1 MKIVIFFS
9 ENKVKFLTLL
19 FPIWLSVFIISGDS
33 ESPKAPEGMVL
44 IPAGE
49 FQMGSNDPDAGDI
62 EKPVHTV
69 YIDAFYMDVHE
80 VTNAEFKAFV
90 DANPDWQ
97 KEAVV
102 AKNHH
107 IATYF
112 PSWEADSEF
121 SSEDDRPV
129 TGVNW
134 HAAMAYAK
142 WAGKRLP
149 TEAEWERA
157 ARGGL
162 TGKKYPW
169 GDVPNVD
176 MANYG
181 NRFGSPKSA
190 GTYPANAYGL
200 YDMSGNVWEWVL
212 DAYEPD
218 FYVSSPKRNPVAG
231 GSIKG
236 IIANFTTVENR
247 RVIRGGAY
255 DTDWEP
261 NTEPIHVRVYSR
273 SSYDALHSDYTFGF
287 RCVKPV
293 TP

>member
-1 MKIVIFFS
+1 
-9 ENKVKFLTLL
+9 
-19 FPIWLSVFIISGDS
+19 
-33 ESPKAPEGMVL
+33 MVL

-49 FQMGSNDPDAGDI
+49 FQMGSNDAAADAS
-62 EKPVHTV
+62 EKPSHTV
-69 YIDAFYMDVHE
+69 YVDAFYMDVHE

-90 DANPDWQ
+90 AANPDWQ
-97 KEAVV
+97 KAAVV
-102 AKNHH
+102 AKNRH

-112 PSWEADSEF
+112 PSWEGDGVLTGK
-121 SSEDDRPV
+121 DDEPA

-162 TGKKYPW
+162 AGKKYPW
-169 GDVPNVD
+169 GDAPNSD

-181 NRFGSPKSA
+181 QRFGSPKSA

-200 YDMSGNVWEWVL
+200 YNMSGNVWEWVL
-212 DAYEPD
+212 DAYEED
-218 FYVSSPKRNPVAG
+218 FYTHSPRQNPVAG
-231 GSIKG
+231 GSIED
-236 IIANFTTVENR
+236 IIDNFTTVENR

-293 TP
+293 KP